1 MLRNRRTLRALGA
14 GIIMTL
20 LIAAYISPLL
30 AQGGTHVKFEPEET
44 TIGVG
49 ETQEVAV
56 VIENVTNL
64 AGVEI
69 YIVFDPTVVEVM
81 DADPDKEGVQVA
93 RGDLLGLGYEINEVS
108 EGMMEYV
115 LTVLGQEPASGS
127 GEIIRITFRGIAE
140 GSTHLTF
147 DSVLL
152 ADPQS
157 SGIGA
162 SMQNGYITVGSD
174 EGADDVTPPPPT
186 PTRISPPIEE
196 TPTEEAPPSALPTP
210 TPPPPMPTPTPQ
222 PEAVSEETRAPSA
235 ATANCGE
242 ILGYHIV
249 RRGETLYMIGR
260 AYATRPD
267 AIAACNQLL
276 NPRVVHVSNRLAIPN
291 APWIPTPAGIRANRQ
306 FGPPQP
312 PPSCRYMHTVH
323 YGETLT
329 LLSARYGTTVWRIA
343 EANHLSNPNLIIA
356 GQQLCI
362 P

>member
-1 MLRNRRTLRALGA
+1 MLRNRHTLRALGA
-14 GIIMTL
+14 GIVLTL
-20 LIAAYISPLL
+20 LIAAFISPLL
-30 AQGGTHVKFEPEET
+30 AQGGTQVRFEPEAS

-49 ETQEVAV
+49 ETREVAV

-69 YIVFDPTVVEVM
+69 YIVFDPTVVEVV

-93 RGDLLGLGYEINEVS
+93 RGELLGPGFEINQVS
-108 EGMMEYV
+108 EGMIEYI
-115 LTVLGQEPASGS
+115 LTVLDQEPASGN
-127 GEIIRITFRGIAE
+127 GEVIRITFRGIAE
-140 GSTHLTF
+140 GETHLTF
-147 DSVLL
+147 DSALL

-162 SMQNGYITVGSD
+162 SLRNGYITVGSGSQG
-174 EGADDVTPPPPT
+174 EGEPTPSSPLPT
-186 PTRISPPIEE
+186 PTRV
-196 TPTEEAPPSALPTP
+196 APPEELPTP
-210 TPPPPMPTPTPQ
+210 TPPPLPTPTPE
-222 PEAVSEETRAPSA
+222 PEDAPEETSAPSA
-235 ATANCGE
+235 TITANCGE

-260 AYATRPD
+260 AYATRPE

-276 NPRVVHVSNRLAIPN
+276 NPRIVHASNHLAIPN
-291 APWIPTPAGIRANRQ
+291 APWIPTPAGLRANRQ
-306 FGPPQP
+306 FGAPQP

-329 LLSARYGTTVWRIA
+329 LLGARYGATVWQIA
-343 EANHLSNPNLIIA
+343 QANRLSNPNLIIA